1 MTSVRGPWSRRGK
14 EGPGEH
20 GAFRLQ
26 WLPLAFWTLLLGGP
40 AHLGLIGDKRH
51 LPDTVK
57 GQGDSCQRRQ
67 RLSGGWGWSS
77 RAAPRSPANAQ
88 HRGRRRPGL
97 SVRAL
102 SGLHRF
108 TVWPGCPPRQAL
120 LRRSLR
126 PLHAVRLINTCA
138 PARGLLRHDAQKPVS
153 RTKTDPASEARPGT
167 HRSRRLL
174 VETQREAGRPP
185 SSHDPRSRI
194 PISGPQ
200 PWVLRHAAWARSS
213 QEKNGQE

>member
-1 MTSVRGPWSRRGK
+1 M
-14 EGPGEH
+14 
-20 GAFRLQ
+20 
-26 WLPLAFWTLLLGGP
+26 AFWTLLLGGP

-67 RLSGGWGWSS
+67 RLSRGWGWSS

-120 LRRSLR
+120 VRRSLR
-126 PLHAVRLINTCA
+126 PLHAARLINTCA
-138 PARGLLRHDAQKPVS
+138 PARGLLRHDAQNPVS

-185 SSHDPRSRI
+185 SSHEPDPDLRPSAVGSQARGLGSVFSREKRTRI
-194 PISGPQ
+194 NVHLPAPTPGP
-200 PWVLRHAAWARSS
+200 
-213 QEKNGQE
+213 EG

>member
-1 MTSVRGPWSRRGK
+1 M
-14 EGPGEH
+14 
-20 GAFRLQ
+20 
-26 WLPLAFWTLLLGGP
+26 AFWTLFLGGP

-67 RLSGGWGWSS
+67 RL
-77 RAAPRSPANAQ
+77 RSPANAQ
-88 HRGRRRPGL
+88 HCGRRCPGL
-97 SVRAL
+97 SIRAL

-108 TVWPGCPPRQAL
+108 TEWPGCPPRQAL
-120 LRRSLR
+120 VRRSLR
-126 PLHAVRLINTCA
+126 PLHAARLINTCA

-200 PWVLRHAAWARSS
+200 PWVLRHAAWAQSS